1 MCENFQAGMPTPA
14 QPIPATRKALF
25 ALLLVV
31 IASASVYT
39 VLENRPWIV
48 PEEAKQVQNP
58 LPASA
63 SALTSIRPIYLDKCA
78 VCHGDA
84 GKGDG
89 HDASLYDP
97 APTNFADAQRMTAA
111 TDGEL
116 FYKMSEGH
124 KPMPSFKK
132 RLTEAQRWQLVLL
145 IRSFAG
151 TVNSANQR

>member
-1 MCENFQAGMPTPA
+1 MCEDFLAGMPTSA
-14 QPIPATRKALF
+14 QPNPATRKALF

-31 IASASVYT
+31 IASAIVHT
-39 VLENRPWIV
+39 VLENRPWTV
-48 PEEAKQVQNP
+48 PEEAKQIKNP
-58 LPASA
+58 LPASE
-63 SALTSIRPIYLDKCA
+63 SELTSIRPIYLDKCA

-151 TVNSANQR
+151 TLKSANQR